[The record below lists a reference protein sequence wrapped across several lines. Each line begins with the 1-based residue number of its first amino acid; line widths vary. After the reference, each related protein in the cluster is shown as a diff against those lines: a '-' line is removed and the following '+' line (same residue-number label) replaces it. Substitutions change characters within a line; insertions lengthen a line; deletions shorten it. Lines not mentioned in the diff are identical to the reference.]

1 MSNKIT
7 AYTQTDNEFYPTPQ
21 KLVDKMLSGIEFEK
35 VNTALEPSAGKG
47 DIADALK
54 KRLASAHWRW
64 DDKSVGNILDC
75 VEIDPNLRHILTGKG
90 YRVVH
95 DDFLTFRTH
104 KKYDLIVMNPPFS
117 NGDLHLL
124 KALELMQDGGTVV
137 CLLNAETIRNC
148 YSNSRKLLF
157 QKLSELNAQIT
168 YLNDAFRSAER
179 SANVD
184 VALVKVEVPCA
195 EKTSFIF
202 ENLKKKTYEEIYN
215 ECTDI
220 VSGDFIAQIVKQYE
234 MEVEGGIRLIREY
247 MAMVPYILSDLDAD
261 AYTSPML
268 TLKMKGGSDYSSFST
283 NEYVEAVRLKYW
295 NALFRNKMFTGQ
307 LTSNL
312 QKKLYEK
319 VDTLI
324 HYDFSVFNIQQI
336 QLEVF
341 SMIGKG
347 VEDAILGL
355 FDKLSAEHSWYP
367 ECQKNIHYY
376 SGWATNKAHKIN
388 KKVIIPIHGAFSSYS
403 WERDRLQVNT
413 VYEVMRDLEKA
424 LSYLDTGTSAVDE
437 SLWERLSV
445 CSKNGTTRNIP
456 LKYFE
461 ITLYKKGTCHIK
473 FTNQDLLDKL
483 NIYGSRRNGWLPPS
497 YGKKAYKDMTQEEKT
512 VIDDFQGAEEYEK
525 VLHRSDYY
533 LVSEMPQ
540 LLMIGAENLDERER
554 KSI

>member
-195 EKTSFIF
+195 FPVW
-202 ENLKKKTYEEIYN
+202 
-215 ECTDI
+215 I
-220 VSGDFIAQIVKQYE
+220 VRKDE
-234 MEVEGGIRLIREY
+234 
-247 MAMVPYILSDLDAD
+247 
-261 AYTSPML
+261 
-268 TLKMKGGSDYSSFST
+268 
-283 NEYVEAVRLKYW
+283 
-295 NALFRNKMFTGQ
+295 
-307 LTSNL
+307 
-312 QKKLYEK
+312 
-319 VDTLI
+319 
-324 HYDFSVFNIQQI
+324 
-336 QLEVF
+336 
-341 SMIGKG
+341 
-347 VEDAILGL
+347 
-355 FDKLSAEHSWYP
+355 WY
-367 ECQKNIHYY
+367 
-376 SGWATNKAHKIN
+376 
-388 KKVIIPIHGAFSSYS
+388 
-403 WERDRLQVNT
+403 
-413 VYEVMRDLEKA
+413 
-424 LSYLDTGTSAVDE
+424 
-437 SLWERLSV
+437 
-445 CSKNGTTRNIP
+445 
-456 LKYFE
+456 
-461 ITLYKKGTCHIK
+461 
-473 FTNQDLLDKL
+473 
-483 NIYGSRRNGWLPPS
+483 
-497 YGKKAYKDMTQEEKT
+497 
-512 VIDDFQGAEEYEK
+512 
-525 VLHRSDYY
+525 
-533 LVSEMPQ
+533 
-540 LLMIGAENLDERER
+540 
-554 KSI
+554 